1 MMGPTSEATSAL
13 HFSYI
18 NLKRFATNRIVD
30 VVPEENLCID
40 RIIVWI

>member
-30 VVPEENLCID
+30 VVPYGASALNPLK
-40 RIIVWI
+40 V